1 MGVENNTV
9 LISMDELALLLD
21 LKTRVDVLIERIAH
35 DDFFRTEDVL
45 RIIGTDE
52 AVELADKLREKEEE
66 RMKKFLMVLLSIAFV
81 LNLAIVIGLIG
92 GYGSPR
98 RALYTITDE
107 LMNSAYRFKRGWQF
121 KNSLP

>member
-9 LISMDELALLLD
+9 LISMDELAGLLD

-45 RIIGTDE
+45 RILGTDD

-66 RMKKFLMVLLSIAFV
+66 RARKYRSDTSEAV
-81 LNLAIVIGLIG
+81 
-92 GYGSPR
+92 
-98 RALYTITDE
+98 DE
-107 LMNSAYRFKRGWQF
+107 AGD
-121 KNSLP
+121 

>member
-45 RIIGTDE
+45 RILGTDE
-52 AVELADKLREKEEE
+52 AVKLADKLREKEEE
-66 RMKKFLMVLLSIAFV
+66 RMKKLRSDTSEGV
-81 LNLAIVIGLIG
+81 
-92 GYGSPR
+92 
-98 RALYTITDE
+98 DE
-107 LMNSAYRFKRGWQF
+107 AGD
-121 KNSLP
+121 

>member
-45 RIIGTDE
+45 RILGTDE
-52 AVELADKLREKEEE
+52 AVELADKLREKEED
-66 RMKKFLMVLLSIAFV
+66 RMKKFRSDTSEGV
-81 LNLAIVIGLIG
+81 
-92 GYGSPR
+92 
-98 RALYTITDE
+98 DE
-107 LMNSAYRFKRGWQF
+107 AGD
-121 KNSLP
+121 

>member
-9 LISMDELALLLD
+9 LISMDEFAWLLG

-45 RIIGTDE
+45 RILGTDE

-66 RMKKFLMVLLSIAFV
+66 RARKYRSDTSEAV
-81 LNLAIVIGLIG
+81 
-92 GYGSPR
+92 
-98 RALYTITDE
+98 DE
-107 LMNSAYRFKRGWQF
+107 AGD
-121 KNSLP
+121 

>member
-9 LISMDELALLLD
+9 LISMDELAWLLD

-35 DDFFRTEDVL
+35 DDFFRTDDVL

-66 RMKKFLMVLLSIAFV
+66 RMKKFRSDTSEGV
-81 LNLAIVIGLIG
+81 
-92 GYGSPR
+92 
-98 RALYTITDE
+98 DE
-107 LMNSAYRFKRGWQF
+107 AGD
-121 KNSLP
+121 